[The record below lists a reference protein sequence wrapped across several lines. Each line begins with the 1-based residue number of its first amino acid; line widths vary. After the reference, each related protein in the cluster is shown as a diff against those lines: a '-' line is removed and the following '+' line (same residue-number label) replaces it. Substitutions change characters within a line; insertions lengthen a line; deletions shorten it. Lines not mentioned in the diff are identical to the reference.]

1 MLVDR
6 LSKNIDKKSKF
17 VELVAERLL
26 KFQDFI
32 PVIISKVSNKTNV
45 LPFYKGLD
53 GSGSGSSSLKSSIL
67 TKKFLD
73 LFHELFERQKNE
85 KA

>member
-6 LSKNIDKKSKF
+6 LSTNVERKSKF
-17 VELVAERLL
+17 VELIAEPLL

-32 PVIISKVSNKTNV
+32 PIIISKVSNNVNV

-53 GSGSGSSSLKSSIL
+53 GVGVGAGSSTLKSSIL
-67 TKKFLD
+67 TKKFLE
-73 LFHELFERQKNE
+73 LFHELFER
-85 KA
+85 

>member
-6 LSKNIDKKSKF
+6 LSGNIERKSKF
-17 VELVAERLL
+17 VQLIAEPLL

-32 PVIISKVSNKTNV
+32 PIIISKVSNNINV
-45 LPFYKGLD
+45 IPFYKGLD
-53 GSGSGSSSLKSSIL
+53 IAGSGTSSLKSGIL

-73 LFHELFERQKNE
+73 LFHELFER
-85 KA
+85 